1 VTRVSGS
8 EFLLVFCGM
17 DAGSQAIPDHNIAR
31 MNEAAEIQDLPEEES
46 AKPAKPAI
54 VPLAGFLQSSAVLAH
69 ATVAIECEYLGARYD
84 LLVPDVEL
92 FCNSPQC
99 GRFGAF
105 APDSD
110 RWTLPDRSTYTEL
123 KFLRYSCRECQKSP
137 KLYAVRIRFS
147 NESIAEAAFTKIG
160 EEPPNIGPT
169 PRALRELLGEA
180 WVLYLKAV
188 RSEMAG
194 LELGAFVYYRR
205 AVERIWPALLDRFIK
220 LSQYDA
226 SLDQLRQL
234 RDARDN
240 KQINRSMDSARESIP
255 ATLYVDGKNPL
266 EALIEA
272 YGDRAK
278 EYTSAECTT
287 RADGIR
293 RALNQLSEV
302 GASES

>member
-1 VTRVSGS
+1 
-8 EFLLVFCGM
+8 M
-17 DAGSQAIPDHNIAR
+17 DAGSEGMPDHNMAS
-31 MNEAAEIQDLPEEES
+31 MNEAAQIEDSPQQE
-46 AKPAKPAI
+46 PAIPGGPAI

-69 ATVAIECEYLGARYD
+69 ATVAIECEYIGARYD

-105 APDSD
+105 APDAQ

-123 KFLRYSCRECQKSP
+123 KFLRYTCRECQKSP

-180 WVLYLKAV
+180 WVLYLMGV

-194 LELGAFVYYRR
+194 LDLGAFVYYRR
-205 AVERIWPALLDRFIK
+205 AVERIWPALLDKFIK

-234 RDARDN
+234 RDAKEN
-240 KQINRSMDSARESIP
+240 KHINRSMEGAMESIP
-255 ATLYVDGKNPL
+255 TTLYVDGKNPL

-278 EYTSAECTT
+278 EYTSAECSA

-293 RALNQLSEV
+293 RALNKLSEV
-302 GASES
+302 GASVS